1 MKIFSINLR
10 EAVVFAAVCISAL
23 LVGHVI
29 ADQALSQNFV
39 QTHVLGWSDDEHAFF
54 INDAN
59 TIDSTESRS
68 VVTDTPLAIN
78 TLFANTPS
86 VSDGACGCP
95 FCCKS

>member
-1 MKIFSINLR
+1 MKISSINLR
-10 EAVVFAAVCISAL
+10 EAVVFATICISAL
-23 LVGHVI
+23 LVGHII
-29 ADQALSQNFV
+29 AAQALSQNFV

-59 TIDSTESRS
+59 ATDSTEPRS
-68 VVTDTPLAIN
+68 TATDTPLAIN

-86 VSDGACGCP
+86 VGDGVCGCP